1 MQKEIKYNGFSA
13 VPSDYESADGD
24 LAASLNIVPEDGAL
38 VTVGQPETV
47 LRLQTPKRVISI
59 HSTSAFSHYIILDPT
74 DNSLSWL
81 DSGSIDPDSKEPTT
95 ALTTL
100 PDFDTQAGI
109 YGIETVGNTLVVLT
123 ADAMHY
129 LLWKGKDEGYLY
141 LGTHLPEC
149 PISFGLQGEVVRS
162 DEFSISFDK
171 IAEGDIFKEFSD
183 SNKTRISDQVL
194 AKVNKFIAEHST
206 DKGRFIYPFLVR
218 YAYRLYDGSLTMHS
232 APVLMIASSDLAP
245 QVFWSHITGKGSY
258 TDAKLYIV
266 AVEQKLDYAVI
277 NASRLEDLRLWKDI
291 VRSVDVFV
299 SKPIYTYDQ
308 NGKCERFTKSEQYG
322 SYCVCK
328 HTNQKADTAKFPL
341 RYQKRTFNELYA
353 FTFDPQNLKYP
364 SARLMIPRRSADT
377 VKEDIRS
384 VSQFYLLE
392 SVKLEQLATVRTPL
406 NVEED
411 YLQSLLTR
419 EVMTDD
425 YDSHDRLIPRYAFA
439 YNARLNMAN
448 LRKVLYDS
456 FNAGAQFAFTDG
468 YVMNGSMPGILDS
481 KISYCVFFFI
491 KQDGRD
497 IVVQGESYMLG
508 NLTPTLFL
516 FYPNVN
522 AYKAVIVEWNSFP
535 SCHEVQLEQHSFL
548 NGAFFFGGWDDPAEN
563 ATTPTASSDED
574 RIVDV
579 PNKIYTSEVNNPFY
593 FPVKG
598 INTVGTG
605 AILGISSA
613 VKALSEGQFGQFP
626 LYAFTSEGVWALE
639 VSSSGTYSARQ
650 PVTRDVC
657 VNSGS
662 ITQIDSAVL
671 FATERGIMLI
681 SGSTSVC
688 ISDSLDADTAFSMTQ
703 MPYSE
708 ELLEKNGMTAAD
720 VSVIPFKDFIKECR
734 MIYDYTNQRIVVYNP
749 EQPYAYVYSLKSKA
763 WGMMQSTIGSSVSS
777 YPEALAMDKNGSL
790 VDLSLSGAGSANG
803 IILTRPLKFGA
814 PDVLKTVDTVIQR
827 GYFRKGHVQCVLY
840 GSRDLFN
847 WQMVCSSRDHR
858 LRGFRGT
865 PYKYFRLALLCQL
878 SSDERLYGCTVQFTP
893 RFQNRPR

>member
-1 MQKEIKYNGFSA
+1 M
-13 VPSDYESADGD
+13 
-24 LAASLNIVPEDGAL
+24 
-38 VTVGQPETV
+38 
-47 LRLQTPKRVISI
+47 
-59 HSTSAFSHYIILDPT
+59 
-74 DNSLSWL
+74 
-81 DSGSIDPDSKEPTT
+81 
-95 ALTTL
+95 
-100 PDFDTQAGI
+100 
-109 YGIETVGNTLVVLT
+109 
-123 ADAMHY
+123 
-129 LLWKGKDEGYLY
+129 
-141 LGTHLPEC
+141 
-149 PISFGLQGEVVRS
+149 
-162 DEFSISFDK
+162 
-171 IAEGDIFKEFSD
+171 
-183 SNKTRISDQVL
+183 
-194 AKVNKFIAEHST
+194 
-206 DKGRFIYPFLVR
+206 
-218 YAYRLYDGSLTMHS
+218 
-232 APVLMIASSDLAP
+232 
-245 QVFWSHITGKGSY
+245 
-258 TDAKLYIV
+258 
-266 AVEQKLDYAVI
+266 
-277 NASRLEDLRLWKDI
+277 
-291 VRSVDVFV
+291 RSVDVFV

-671 FATERGIMLI
+671 FATERCRMLTA
-681 SGSTSVC
+681 GSAAAC
-688 ISDSLDADTAFSMTQ
+688 ISDSLDADTACSMTQ